1 MDLSYIT
8 EEQLAEYDMEI
19 HDSITLEVTGT
30 FGYRQDGSYGM
41 VNYDTPIISQDTPV
55 TFAWIGRENNNELFA
70 NTVRMKMK
78 NTVDADYGDVE
89 PGVFLYDVIH
99 PNEDTITE

>member
-1 MDLSYIT
+1 
-8 EEQLAEYDMEI
+8 MEI
-19 HDSITLEVTGT
+19 HDSITSEVTGT

-41 VNYDTPIISQDTPV
+41 VNYDTPIISQDNPV

-78 NTVDADYGDVE
+78 KTVDATYGYVV

-99 PNEDTITE
+99 PNEDMRTE